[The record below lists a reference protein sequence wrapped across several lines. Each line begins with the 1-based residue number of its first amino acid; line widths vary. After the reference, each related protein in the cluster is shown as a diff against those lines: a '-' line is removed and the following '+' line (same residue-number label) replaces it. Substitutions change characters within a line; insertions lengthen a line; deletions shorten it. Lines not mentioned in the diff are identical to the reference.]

1 MGRRKCRLVTYPG
14 NDGTGA
20 YRGAF
25 ADLKTGQDN
34 HVAADPYILFD
45 GNGFSLLQALAPH
58 PFGRIRVESGGEE
71 ADVGSYVGVVA
82 NLDGAG
88 VDDGAVAPDE
98 DVLSY
103 GDIVAVVAGEGRLNH
118 DVIPDPA
125 HVSDRGLLG
134 RRQVNGLLGHQ
145 DLAEQS

>member
-1 MGRRKCRLVTYPG
+1 MVAYPG

-25 ADLKTGQDN
+25 ADLETGQDN
-34 HVAADPYILFD
+34 HVATDPHILFD
-45 GNGFSLLQALAPH
+45 RDGLSLLEALAPH
-58 PFGRIRVESGGEE
+58 SLGRVRVESGGEE
-71 ADVGSYVGVVA
+71 ADVGPNVGVVA

-88 VDDGAVAPDE
+88 VDDGAVASDE

-103 GDIVAVVAGEGRLNH
+103 GDVVAIVAGEGRLNH
-118 DVIPDPA
+118 DVVPDPA
-125 HVSDRGLLG
+125 HVDNRGLLG
-134 RRQVNGLLGHQ
+134 RRQVDGFLGHQ